1 MANFFY
7 SDVGNPIFTLKVEK
21 PDGGVCAC
29 GNLSAFQPFLTRD
42 YEFESLGL
50 HTSRAFIFIASIMAL
65 IIKLA
70 FHNCSCFYKN
80 TFFLTRASIK
90 LLSL

>member
-1 MANFFY
+1 M
-7 SDVGNPIFTLKVEK
+7 
-21 PDGGVCAC
+21 CAC

-50 HTSRAFIFIASIMAL
+50 HTSRAFIFIASMMAL

-80 TFFLTRASIK
+80 TYFLSNKGLNKAPIPIAAWTFISNF
-90 LLSL
+90 LDSY